1 LHQSDQIFHRELDV
15 HHEKKTMVENLMD
28 VMKRDVMKRDDRL
41 KDGPMRGGRY
51 CYVDALPFLH
61 SDLFD

>member
-1 LHQSDQIFHRELDV
+1 
-15 HHEKKTMVENLMD
+15 MVENLM
-28 VMKRDVMKRDDRL
+28 VENLMDVMKRDDRL